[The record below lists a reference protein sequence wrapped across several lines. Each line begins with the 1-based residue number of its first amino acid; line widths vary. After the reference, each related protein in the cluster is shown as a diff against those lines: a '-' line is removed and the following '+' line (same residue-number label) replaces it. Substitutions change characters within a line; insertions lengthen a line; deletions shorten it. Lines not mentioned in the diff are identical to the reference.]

1 MKLDDV
7 RNIAALARLEVP
19 EERLERVAQELS
31 AVLAFVETLGQLDL
45 TGCEPM
51 SVAPDGA
58 PLREDVRDG
67 RTLGTE
73 AALAAAPER
82 DGPFFL
88 IPPVVENVNP

>member
-1 MKLDDV
+1 MNLDQV

-19 EERLERVAQELS
+19 EEHLERVAQELS
-31 AVLAFVETLGQLDL
+31 QVLAYVETLGQLDL

-51 SVAPDGA
+51 SAAPAGVR
-58 PLREDVRDG
+58 LREDRRDG

-88 IPPVVENVNP
+88 VPPVVENLNP

>member
-1 MKLDDV
+1 MNLDDV

-19 EERLERVAQELS
+19 EDRLERVAAELS
-31 AVLAFVETLGQLDL
+31 QVLAFVDTLRQLDL

-51 SVAPDGA
+51 SVAPIGV

-82 DGPFFL
+82 DGAFFL
-88 IPPVVENVNP
+88 VPPVVENVNP